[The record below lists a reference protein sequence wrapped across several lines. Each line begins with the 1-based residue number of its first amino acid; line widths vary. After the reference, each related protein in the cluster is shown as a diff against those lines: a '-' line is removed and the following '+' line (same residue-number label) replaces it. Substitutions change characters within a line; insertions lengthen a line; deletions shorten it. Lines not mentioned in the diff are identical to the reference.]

1 MKKRDKEIK
10 EFADKLKITIE
21 EATELY
27 EFDHSTDSEQK
38 ETLENLGIKESEE
51 EKKKAS
57 PINKVKQLKKKTET
71 DEEKEII
78 KTEFMQYLLQNE
90 HTLLPQEFKNN
101 QFGFMDKNGNF
112 YSFKLTK
119 HKTVQDGYK
128 I

>member
-57 PINKVKQLKKKTET
+57 PINKVKHLKKKTET